1 MTIGCY
7 TLYIKLNILK
17 NIFCFDCTAAILSQ
31 YKVLGRMSIQDEIK
45 FLVRNSV
52 NVSAKPSDMLLTHA
66 FHCLI
71 CEGKSSKQDI
81 IVTRDLTTYQYM
93 YVDLFNSA

>member
-1 MTIGCY
+1 M
-7 TLYIKLNILK
+7 K

-66 FHCLI
+66 FHCVI
-71 CEGKSSKQDI
+71 FEGEKSSKQDI
-81 IVTRDLTTYQYM
+81 IVKRDLTTYQYM